1 MDDCFNSNVTWFLLS
16 IIDYQR
22 LGLGTIL
29 NDDPIPTISIAN
41 TTATEGDDNVT
52 LANAVFTLVLSN
64 PR

>member
-1 MDDCFNSNVTWFLLS
+1 MCGFYYRLS
-16 IIDYQR
+16 TQR

-29 NDDPIPTISIAN
+29 NDDPVPTISIAN

-52 LANAVFTLVLSN
+52 LTDAVFTLALSN